1 MLAKASPVTMSSSH
15 TEVTMAA
22 ETTDTHN
29 IRRELAQTGQD
40 PFHIAALAIEQNKR
54 LRRRIDDLENRL
66 LKRHT

>member
-1 MLAKASPVTMSSSH
+1 
-15 TEVTMAA
+15 MAA

>member
-1 MLAKASPVTMSSSH
+1 
-15 TEVTMAA
+15 MAA
-22 ETTDTHN
+22 ETTDTNN

-54 LRRRIDDLENRL
+54 LRRRIDELENRL